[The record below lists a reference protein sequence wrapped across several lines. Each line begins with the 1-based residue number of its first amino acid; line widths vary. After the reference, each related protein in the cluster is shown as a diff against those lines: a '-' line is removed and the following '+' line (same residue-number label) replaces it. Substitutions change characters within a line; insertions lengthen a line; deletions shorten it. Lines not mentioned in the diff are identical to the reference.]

1 MTCCNTAVLTVRAL
15 VRFIVSMSVD
25 MAGYTMLVISTV
37 VTEGTVE
44 LLNPLGLM
52 Y

>member
-1 MTCCNTAVLTVRAL
+1 MSCCNTAVLTVGAL
-15 VRFIVSMSVD
+15 VRFSVSMSVD
-25 MAGYTMLVISTV
+25 MSGYMMLVISTV

-44 LLNPLGLM
+44 LLNPLM